1 VRRILRRYVTRDPA
15 GRVVSIRS
23 ERLTDD
29 GAGYL
34 RLHSEQS
41 AQSCSGCNRPVIE
54 VSELRG
60 ICDWCGRRECCSHCI
75 ARCQVCSRRLCGHC
89 RRGFG
94 GSPTL
99 TVCPSCRQQLVA
111 RQWRQDQLTAEQ
123 VAFDRHMAQQRLI
136 NQVEALRLMA
146 ERMHIQARFEAVR
159 MGLCRQSTFERVLWL
174 PRLVMVKAF
183 NGIQHVVRLALS

>member
-15 GRVVSIRS
+15 GRVVTSRS

-29 GAGYL
+29 GAGHL
-34 RLHSEQS
+34 HLHSEQS
-41 AQSCSGCNRPVIE
+41 ARVCSGCNRLVID

-60 ICDWCGRRECCSHCI
+60 ICDCCGRRECCSRCI
-75 ARCQVCSRRLCGHC
+75 ASCQVCSRRLCGRC

-94 GSPTL
+94 GPPPL
-99 TVCPSCRQQLVA
+99 TVCPSCRRQLVE
-111 RQWRQDQLTAEQ
+111 RRWRQDQLTEEQ

-136 NQVEALRLMA
+136 NQVEALRLMS

-159 MGLCRQSTFERVLWL
+159 LGLCRQSTFERVLWL

-183 NGIQHVVRLALS
+183 NGIQHVVRRALS